1 MSRRLTSTAH
11 LDALARWGSLLV
23 AALVIALPL
32 TMAFCPPSALDGG
45 GASGAG
51 AGTGDAVAAALSGID
66 RGLNATRLLPAPER
80 VDGPA
85 LVADL
90 SFAST
95 DLGAAAFDANAPPPV
110 GSREAVPGDARPGQ
124 AGLGH
129 HLRR

>member
-1 MSRRLTSTAH
+1 MWIVHSKYVRIEVEEARLL
-11 LDALARWGSLLV
+11 LDAAQRGIEDAERVRQQVVQDQRLERLV
-23 AALVIALPL
+23 GQGEA
-32 TMAFCPPSALDGG
+32 
-45 GASGAG
+45 
-51 AGTGDAVAAALSGID
+51 
-66 RGLNATRLLPAPER
+66 APER